1 MSDALQ
7 ITRDGAVLRLVM
19 NRPETLNALTPA
31 MVDSLAHECE
41 QAVTDDDIRVITIT
55 GAGGA
60 FSAGAALE
68 GEDPVAHFDVSSL
81 DRANRLIR
89 SVLRVDK
96 PVVAGVEG
104 VAAGVGC
111 SLALACDLQLVSESA
126 SFLLAF
132 SRIGLTCDGGTS
144 ATVAAAV
151 GRPRAMR
158 MALLAEALPGRE
170 AHDAGLVSHCVPQAA
185 YAEELAALE
194 QRLAAGPPLAFAATK
209 RMVNAA
215 TLHRLEDALE
225 AERSAQTALFSTA
238 DTREG
243 MTAFAQRRRPVF
255 EGR

>member
-7 ITRDGAVLRLVM
+7 ITRDGAVLRLRL
-19 NRPETLNALTPA
+19 NRPEALNALTPQ
-31 MVDSLAHECE
+31 MVDSLAHELE
-41 QAVTDDDIRVITIT
+41 QAVTDDDLRVVSIT

-68 GEDPVAHFDVSSL
+68 GEDPVDHFDVSSL

-89 SVLRVDK
+89 AVLRCDK
-96 PVVAGVEG
+96 PVLAGVEG

-111 SLALACDLQLVSESA
+111 SLALACDLQVASESA
-126 SFLLAF
+126 AFLLAF

-151 GRPRAMR
+151 GRPTAMR
-158 MALLAEALPGRE
+158 MALLAEPLKGR
-170 AHDAGLVSHCVPQAA
+170 AAYDAGLVSHCAPESE
-185 YAEELAALE
+185 YAETLAAVE
-194 QRLAAGPPLAFAATK
+194 AHLAAGPPLAFAATK

-215 TLHRLEDALE
+215 ALDRLEDALE

-243 MTAFAQRRRPVF
+243 MRAFAQRRRPTF